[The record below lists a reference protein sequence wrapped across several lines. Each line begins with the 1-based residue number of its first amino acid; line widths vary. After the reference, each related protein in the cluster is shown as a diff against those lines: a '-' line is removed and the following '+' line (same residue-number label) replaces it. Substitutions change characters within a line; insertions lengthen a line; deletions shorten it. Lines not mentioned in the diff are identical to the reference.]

1 MIAEICEKMTMKF
14 IITNILYFVFIFL
27 VWLAPLQA
35 QQYRYR
41 TYSSEFGLES
51 ELTKTILKDNLGF
64 ILVGTDQGLYR
75 YDGADFK
82 QWNQFLPGK
91 KIKALLR
98 TSEGKIY
105 GTTENS
111 FIEVV
116 SAPAFVKINALRQG
130 LTANDTLLQNPQMMY
145 EDKSNGDVYF
155 SDDYAIYR
163 YRKGKLKKF
172 ALGTEKITDSEL
184 RSVSFFQD
192 VSKNLYA
199 ILEKGTILRLNKNQ
213 DVFEDVKIANP
224 LHTVSFAT
232 ATKKGEVY
240 VSSRE
245 GLFEMGFDATGNMK
259 LMNLITD
266 SLDASYIVPNTDG
279 SLFISSWARG
289 FYKMKRSAGKYSVQ
303 RINEYTS
310 KNINFFSFDNPREI
324 WFATN
329 TGIGCLTQYYFYKDL
344 ESYASLIQKVAEA
357 PNGKIYFSN
366 GEKIFEA
373 IATEDGYIANVIY
386 TSTGTF
392 ITQIL
397 PLQEGIWIGNLD
409 ATVSLLG
416 AKGIEKTY
424 NIDSFGRE
432 VSSITLG
439 NDGSLWIS
447 QVDNSGIVRIKSD
460 GTILHYGEKKGIN
473 SQIVLIKRNEKGEI
487 FCGGSH
493 SDKEYLFKYDAA
505 TDKFV
510 NLSVAV
516 SFKHSEP
523 IDINDIAL
531 TKDGTIWMAS
541 SIGLLKYKNAVL
553 ERMEL
558 GNVTEDKI
566 FAVDLDKEETPW
578 IAFNGG
584 VIHYKLNGEY
594 MFFDEKSGLATKK
607 IGYRSILVDSK
618 NRLWVGTTEGL
629 DFCTD
634 YHLEE
639 TSPTPCLVNM
649 DYNGLEG
656 DKINFS
662 FGFKEY
668 LKFQFLAPSINR
680 LSTQYQYRIKV
691 GNDTSWTD
699 MQDGALVISYL
710 GLNAGEYFLEVRAK
724 QSGNYRWSAPLKVHF
739 SIYHYWYQKWWV
751 WVILVFLTVLLLYV
765 GSRLYFWRLHQRSL
779 ELEHLVEER
788 TQEVTESRNE
798 IQKQNET
805 LTIVNEKLEKAKI
818 QAEAGAA
825 AKAQFVSNV
834 THEIRTPLN
843 AVIGYSGLLLQNNPR
858 EDQMENIQIL
868 EFQAKNLLALVN
880 DVLDF
885 NKLEAGKVELEKA
898 DFNLLHL
905 LENIIKTFTFN
916 VKAKGI
922 TLELKYDSD
931 LAEWVTG
938 DSLRLNQVLTNM
950 IGNAVKF
957 TSQGGVKLMVTK
969 NGEAKDGK
977 MPMLFEVHDSGIGIP
992 ANKLDAIFQGFTQA
1006 SADISRRFGGT
1017 GLGLSIS
1024 NKILKVMGSQMK
1036 VKSKEGVGSTFYF
1049 EVDMPLSA
1057 RNEEEQKKKIQEDKD
1072 KQTFRLDGKNVL
1084 LADDNDINVMI
1095 TENILK
1101 KWGAVVT
1108 VAENGKE
1115 AWEKIQQQDFDIV
1128 LMDLNM
1134 PVMSGFETVELVR
1147 KMPDEKYQKMPI
1159 IAFSASDM
1167 DDRDKKAIA
1176 SGMNDFILKPFN
1188 QNELLSKIKTNL
1200 EVWDK

>member
-1 MIAEICEKMTMKF
+1 
-14 IITNILYFVFIFL
+14 
-27 VWLAPLQA
+27 
-35 QQYRYR
+35 
-41 TYSSEFGLES
+41 LES
-51 ELTKTILKDNLGF
+51 ELAKTIVKDPLGF

-82 QWNQFLPGK
+82 QCNQHLPSK
-91 KIKALLR
+91 KIKAFLR
-98 TSEGKIY
+98 TSKGKIY
-105 GTTENS
+105 GTTDNAFVE
-111 FIEVV
+111 IV
-116 SAPAFVKINALRQG
+116 SQPASVKINVLRNG
-130 LTANDTLLQNPQMMY
+130 LPPKDTLLQNPQMMY
-145 EDKSNGDVYF
+145 EDKENEDIYF
-155 SDDYAIYR
+155 SDDNAIFR

-172 ALGTEKITDSEL
+172 IVSSEKITDWEL
-184 RSVSFFQD
+184 RSASFFQD
-192 VSKNLYA
+192 ANKNLYA
-199 ILEKGTILRLNKNQ
+199 ILEKGNLFRLNKNL
-213 DVFEDVKIANP
+213 DSFESVETIFP
-224 LHTVSFAT
+224 LHTVSFAI
-232 ATKKGEVY
+232 ATPKGEVY

-245 GLFEMGFDATGNMK
+245 GLYEMAFEANGKMK
-259 LMNLITD
+259 AMTLITQT
-266 SLDASYIVPNTDG
+266 LDASWIMPNPDG
-279 SLFISSWARG
+279 SLFVGTWGSG
-289 FYKMKRSAGKYSVQ
+289 FYKMKRSAGKHSIVP
-303 RINEYTS
+303 ISEYTA
-310 KNINFFSFDNPREI
+310 KNINYFYFDNPREI

-344 ESYASLIQKVAEA
+344 EHSSRRITKIVEA
-357 PNGKIYFSN
+357 VNGKIYFST
-366 GEKIFEA
+366 GDTIFEA
-373 IATEDGYIANVIY
+373 MATEDGYVANMVY
-386 TSTGTF
+386 TSKKMFVTLF
-392 ITQIL
+392 I
-397 PLQEGIWIGNLD
+397 PLQEGIWMNNSSEPVVSFVGTKGVEKSYNL
-409 ATVSLLG
+409 
-416 AKGIEKTY
+416 
-424 NIDSFGRE
+424 DSFGRE
-432 VSSITLG
+432 VTSLTIG
-439 NDGSLWIS
+439 NEGSLWVTQS
-447 QVDNSGIVRIKSD
+447 DNLGIVRIKPD
-460 GTILHYGEKKGIN
+460 GSVINYEAKKGIN
-473 SQIVLIKRNEKGEI
+473 SPIVLAKKNRKGEI
-487 FCGGSH
+487 FCS
-493 SDKEYLFKYDAA
+493 SYDNAQDYLYKYDIA

-510 NLSVAV
+510 NISVPIP
-516 SFKHSEP
+516 FKHTEKT
-523 IDINDIAL
+523 IYINDFAISKEGVIWIAS
-531 TKDGTIWMAS
+531 A
-541 SIGLLKYKNAVL
+541 IGLLKYKNGTL
-553 ERMEL
+553 ERIEL
-558 GNVTEDKI
+558 GNVTEDNI

-607 IGYRSILVDSK
+607 IGYRSILVDGK
-618 NRLWVGTTEGL
+618 NRLWVQTTEGL

-649 DYNGLEG
+649 DYNGLEK
-656 DKINFS
+656 DKVEFT

-680 LSTQYQYRIKV
+680 LSTQYQYRIKI
-691 GNDTSWTD
+691 GNDTSWIE
-699 MQDGALVISYL
+699 MQDASVVISSL
-710 GLNAGEYFLEVRAK
+710 ELNAGTYLLEVRAK
-724 QSGNYRWSAPLKVHF
+724 QSGNYRWSAPLKVKF
-739 SIYHYWYQKWWV
+739 SIYHYWYQRWWV
-751 WVILVFLTVLLLYV
+751 WVLLIFAAILIIYI

-779 ELEHLVEER
+779 ELEHLVEQR
-788 TQEVTESRNE
+788 TLEVTESRNE

-843 AVIGYSGLLLQNNPR
+843 AVIGYSGLLLQNEPR
-858 EDQMENIQIL
+858 EDQMENIKIL

-898 DFNLLHL
+898 EFNLLHL
-905 LENIIKTFTFN
+905 LENITKTFTFN

-922 TLELKYDSD
+922 TLELKYDPE
-931 LAEWVTG
+931 LPEWVRG

-957 TSQGGVKLMVTK
+957 TSQGGVKLNVSKMGDLK
-969 NGEAKDGK
+969 GDK
-977 MPMLFEVHDSGIGIP
+977 MPMIFEVHDSGIGIP

-1049 EVDMPLSA
+1049 EVDMPISA
-1057 RNEEEQKKKIQEDKD
+1057 RNEEEQKRKLQEDKD
-1072 KQTFRLDGKNVL
+1072 KGTFRLDGRKVL
-1084 LADDNDINVMI
+1084 LADDNDINIMI

-1101 KWGAVVT
+1101 KWGAIVT
-1108 VAENGKE
+1108 VAEDGKE
-1115 AWEKIQQQDFDIV
+1115 AWEKIQKEDFDIV

-1134 PVMSGFETVELVR
+1134 PIMNGFETVELVR
-1147 KMPDEKYQKMPI
+1147 KMPEVKYQKMPI

-1188 QNELLSKIKTNL
+1188 QNELLSKIKQNL
-1200 EVWDK
+1200 ELWDS